1 LLTIV
6 VDMLRRRPAA
16 ENPPL
21 SATRTNAVR
30 LVSRSIAASDYPL
43 TRDNASGFNRII
55 RSRRSLHLPNS
66 TEPAFRGRR
75 PVQED
80 AMSDLSY
87 VADSLV
93 KTGLRPSRRT
103 VKRAALG
110 LAVALGVAGAAE
122 FGYGYLTTGRYLES
136 TDDAYVKADS
146 TIISPKVSGY
156 IAQVLVGDNEP
167 VKSGQLLARID
178 DRDFRTALKQ
188 AQADVAGSEAAV
200 RNLDAQIALQ
210 QPLIEQGT
218 ADIAAADANLKF
230 AQEERARYDDL
241 MRTGSGTIQRAQ
253 QTDAALREKIAQLQ
267 HGKSGLL
274 AAERKVDVLTTDRAK
289 AVAQLDRARAVEQ
302 QAALNLSYTEIT
314 APVDGTVGARS
325 LRVGQYVQ
333 AGTQLM
339 AVVPLDAVYVVANF
353 KETQLTHVRNG
364 QPVEIRIDSFHATK
378 LKGHVDSLSPASG
391 LEFALLPPDNA
402 TGNFTKI
409 VQRVPVKI
417 VLDDHSLSG
426 LLRPGMSAEPTVDTK
441 ATVLAER
448 EASSKV
454 AADAASARSHG
465 G

>member
-1 LLTIV
+1 
-6 VDMLRRRPAA
+6 
-16 ENPPL
+16 
-21 SATRTNAVR
+21 
-30 LVSRSIAASDYPL
+30 
-43 TRDNASGFNRII
+43 
-55 RSRRSLHLPNS
+55 
-66 TEPAFRGRR
+66 
-75 PVQED
+75 
-80 AMSDLSY
+80 MSNLSY
-87 VADSLV
+87 VTDLYEKTSL
-93 KTGLRPSRRT
+93 LPSRLATR
-103 VKRAALG
+103 RAALS
-110 LAVALGVAGAAE
+110 LAIALGVAAAAD
-122 FGYGYLTTGRYLES
+122 FGYGYLSTGRYLES

-146 TIISPKVSGY
+146 TIVSPKVSGY
-156 IAQVLVGDNEP
+156 IADVLVGDNQP

-178 DRDFRTALKQ
+178 DRDFRTALDQ

-210 QPLIEQGT
+210 QPVIEQGT
-218 ADIAAADANLKF
+218 ADVAAADANLKF

-241 MRTGSGTIQRAQ
+241 MKTGSGTIQRAQ

-274 AAERKVDVLTTDRAK
+274 AAQRKVEVLTTDRAK
-289 AVAQLDRARAVEQ
+289 AVAQLDRARAVAQ
-302 QAALNLSYTEIT
+302 QAALNLSYTKIS

-325 LRVGQYVQ
+325 LRVGQFVQ

-353 KETQLTHVRNG
+353 KETQLTYVRDG
-364 QPVEIRIDSFHATK
+364 QPVEIRIDGFHGTK
-378 LKGHVDSLSPASG
+378 LRGHVDSLSPASG

-417 VLDDHSLSG
+417 ALDDHSLTG

-448 EASSKV
+448 EAKSRLAS
-454 AADAASARSHG
+454 DAALARSNG
-465 G
+465 S